1 MPPARKALIAF
12 LLLLFYASGD
22 NGTDAGCVWEHH
34 KYHLD
39 ERVYGFSF
47 DIVLFTT
54 AENLGSTTLAVDV
67 QTSAGSDN
75 IQLSPNLLAP
85 AGYTLQFLDSN
96 KNILA
101 SSPFTLADAGEKT
114 ITGASSSA
122 STPASESA
130 SANPSSTTASTRS
143 TSGSTLSISASS
155 PLSSPSGSSGS
166 STAHLTS
173 GSASASAPSQTS
185 TEPPPIKA
193 SSQPPVGAIVGG
205 VLGGLVFISISI
217 LAWWFMRR
225 RMNRAAMIE
234 QFELGD
240 EKSGFLTA
248 RGSPTGHLGSSTSVT
263 TADQTTPSNQDP
275 NPNAKSPPVVLCW
288 QPPAVPS
295 SSAPATSNTGEYS
308 PSREELAEEV
318 LRLRDQVT
326 ALSPPEY
333 HEMR

>member
-1 MPPARKALIAF
+1 MGSTINITWT
-12 LLLLFYASGD
+12 SVS
-22 NGTDAGCVWEHH
+22 TDFPE
-34 KYHLD
+34 
-39 ERVYGFSF
+39 F

-67 QTSAGSDN
+67 QTSAGSDS

-101 SSPFTLADAGEKT
+101 SSPFTLADPGEKT
-114 ITGASSSA
+114 ITGASSASA

-130 SANPSSTTASTRS
+130 SANLSSTSASALS
-143 TSGSTLSISASS
+143 TSGASSLSSTSPSS
-155 PLSSPSGSSGS
+155 PLFLPSGSSGS
-166 STAHLTS
+166 STAHLIS
-173 GSASASAPSQTS
+173 GSAAASAPSQTS

-193 SSQPPVGAIVGG
+193 SSHPPVGAIVGG
-205 VLGGLVFISISI
+205 VLGGLVVILLSI

-263 TADQTTPSNQDP
+263 TADQTTPSNPDP
-275 NPNAKSPPVVLCW
+275 NPNAKSPPVVLRG
-288 QPPAVPS
+288 QPPAAAS
-295 SSAPATSNTGEYS
+295 SSAPPTSNTGEHS